1 MTVGEARPSTLL
13 LKPLAVGSPSDHPN
27 SGLWQLAH
35 DRLRSDERRGSKN
48 SCLPSSMRA
57 ALGWLS
63 AGEGGVFG
71 SNHFMSSLVG
81 VIATSAAVAGVPA
94 QRAKARANRDATS
107 LESGI

>member
-1 MTVGEARPSTLL
+1 
-13 LKPLAVGSPSDHPN
+13 
-27 SGLWQLAH
+27 
-35 DRLRSDERRGSKN
+35 
-48 SCLPSSMRA
+48 MRA